1 MKSTISRM
9 FLYIVVMVSDVVL
22 FEYFM
27 PIAPEYA
34 YLFGG
39 REDIPRL
46 IILEIA
52 LVVFTLALIGIWSR
66 TVKLTEIGT
75 SEAMLATKSAESLG
89 YEATARALKW
99 ALLGFYIFVGFVI
112 ASPLIRSVFRENIL
126 FGLVTLSVI
135 AVAIIVLWR
144 SVKTID
150 KKLSEVFERRES
162 LGFGDSSKDLAEI
175 EDIIAAMEGGR
186 R

>member
-1 MKSTISRM
+1 
-9 FLYIVVMVSDVVL
+9 
-22 FEYFM
+22 
-27 PIAPEYA
+27 
-34 YLFGG
+34 
-39 REDIPRL
+39 
-46 IILEIA
+46 
-52 LVVFTLALIGIWSR
+52 
-66 TVKLTEIGT
+66 VKLTEIGT

>member
-1 MKSTISRM
+1 VFAVNT
-9 FLYIVVMVSDVVL
+9 
-22 FEYFM
+22 M
-27 PIAPEYA
+27 PIAKNYA

-39 REDIPRL
+39 HADWLRL
-46 IILEIA
+46 GILEGS

-89 YEATARALKW
+89 YEATSRALKW

-112 ASPLIRSVFRENIL
+112 ASPLIRTVVQENIV
-126 FGLVTLSVI
+126 FGLVTVSVI
-135 AVAIIVLWR
+135 AVAIVVLWG
-144 SVKTID
+144 SVQAVD
-150 KKLSEVFERRES
+150 RKLSEIFGHRETMA
-162 LGFGDSSKDLAEI
+162 FGDSSRDLAEI

-186 R
+186 H